1 MGDRADRQCPERR
14 LMCTPRVSCAVLA
27 VWALACALAR
37 SDDRRKRQPADP
49 DPGFLEFL
57 GSVDRLAELN
67 PDYLAQADPRRAAQL
82 ARGRAPPATA
92 PPPPPPSTGG
102 VKNNE

>member
-1 MGDRADRQCPERR
+1 
-14 LMCTPRVSCAVLA
+14 MCTSRVSCAVLA
-27 VWALACALAR
+27 VLALACALAR
-37 SDDRRKRQPADP
+37 SDDTRKAQPADP

-67 PDYLAQADPRRAAQL
+67 PAHADPPRAARL
-82 ARGRAPPATA
+82 LKGRAPLAT
-92 PPPPPPSTGG
+92 PTPPPSAAG

>member
-1 MGDRADRQCPERR
+1 
-14 LMCTPRVSCAVLA
+14 MCTPRVSCAVVA
-27 VWALACALAR
+27 VLALACALAR
-37 SDDRRKRQPADP
+37 SDDTRKPQPADP

-67 PDYLAQADPRRAAQL
+67 PDYLAQADPRRAARL
-82 ARGRAPPATA
+82 GRGRAPPATA

>member
-1 MGDRADRQCPERR
+1 
-14 LMCTPRVSCAVLA
+14 MCTPRVSCAVVA
-27 VWALACALAR
+27 VLALACALAR
-37 SDDRRKRQPADP
+37 SDDTRKPQPADP

-57 GSVDRLAELN
+57 GSVDRLAEVN
-67 PDYLAQADPRRAAQL
+67 PDYLAQTDPRRAARL
-82 ARGRAPPATA
+82 ARGRAPPATP

>member
-14 LMCTPRVSCAVLA
+14 LMGTARASGAVLA
-27 VWALACALAR
+27 VWALACTLAH
-37 SDDRRKRQPADP
+37 SDDTRTPQPADP

-67 PDYLAQADPRRAAQL
+67 PDYLAQADP
-82 ARGRAPPATA
+82 PPAA
-92 PPPPPPSTGG
+92 RLGQGPPPPANPPPPPPPSATGG
-102 VKNNE
+102 ENN